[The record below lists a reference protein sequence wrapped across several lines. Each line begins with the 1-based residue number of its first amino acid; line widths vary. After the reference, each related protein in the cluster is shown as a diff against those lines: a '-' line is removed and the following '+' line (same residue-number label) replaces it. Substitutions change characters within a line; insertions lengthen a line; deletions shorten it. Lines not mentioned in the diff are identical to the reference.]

1 VRSGCALVCLYISYI
16 PAGAGNETFE
26 VGRDARNPPHDNRE
40 LGATH
45 ATLSTGIQRLE
56 IGLSGLVHMG
66 RASTF
71 TQEIADRICEQLAD
85 GVPLTVICSADGMP
99 APRTVR
105 LWQQQDETFA
115 AAIAGA
121 REAGHDAIADDIL
134 TIVDDKSDDP
144 ASRRVRADM
153 RLKLLAKWDPKRYG
167 DKQQVEHSGGVT
179 FNATPA
185 DEGIL

>member
-1 VRSGCALVCLYISYI
+1 
-16 PAGAGNETFE
+16 
-26 VGRDARNPPHDNRE
+26 
-40 LGATH
+40 
-45 ATLSTGIQRLE
+45 
-56 IGLSGLVHMG
+56 MG

-71 TQEIADRICEQLAD
+71 TQEIADCICEQLAD
-85 GVPLTVICSADGMP
+85 GIPLTVICSADGMP

-121 REAGHDAIADDIL
+121 REVGHDAIADDIL

-153 RLKLLAKWDPKRYG
+153 RLKLLAKWDPKRWG
-167 DKQQVEHSGGVT
+167 DKFEHAVDMSVNVT
-179 FNATPA
+179 ISRLA
-185 DEGIL
+185 D